1 MHTNRPLAL
10 GLLTVLALAP
20 AAAASVSSTS
30 GNILYVDTSSN
41 VQPNLRGNYVSYN
54 VTNDT
59 GSPIADAWVA
69 IGSFTGSYVSLAAH
83 ETGLAHLGPLPV
95 GATRTV
101 FFYLNVDCSSFS
113 AGQCNVSTAQ
123 PFAVQLYSGR
133 PTTNLLDSQSFSVT
147 VQETIAAQA
156 NKVTTVVT
164 SSNSPTLGA
173 LITVT
178 VTGNTGQIGSGKLF
192 YASPETYFDFP
203 ANSFRLYSTSV
214 TFSGG
219 NAGTY
224 LDQLLVPSSAFTSTA
239 ATDYSFVATYQVI
252 GPTSGSTAVSPVAF
266 ISSGNATKHTGTS
279 SYASFPPIGTT
290 SNSLIVTKLVNSSL
304 WPSGGIPTYTVRVTD
319 SASSSV
325 TLDDLVDF
333 LPVSPASVTYLPG
346 SATFAGNPIADP
358 SISGSTLTWTGIFVV
373 PANGSADL
381 TFQASVPNVGG
392 TYTNSAIAHISS
404 TQIDSTLSTSDD
416 SPATVSLSVGTPDL
430 TISKTHMGNFAQGQ
444 TGASYSITASNGGT
458 GITTGTVA
466 VTDTL
471 PAGLTATGMSGTGWS
486 CTLGTLSCTRSDA
499 LGAGSSYPAITLNVN
514 VANSAAASV
523 TNTATVSGGGESNT
537 ANNSASDV
545 TTVTQLPDLTIAK
558 THMGNFT
565 QGQAGAS
572 YSITVSNGGAGT
584 TNNMVTA
591 TDTLPAG
598 LTATGMSGTGWIC
611 TLGTLSCTRSD
622 ALAAGGSYPAITLTV
637 NVASNAAA
645 SVTNTATVSGG
656 GESNTANNSASDVTT
671 VAQLPD
677 LTIAKTHIGNFTQG
691 QAGASY
697 SITVSNGGAGTTN
710 GMVTVT
716 DTLPAG
722 LTATGMSGTGW
733 ICTLGTLSCTRSDAL
748 AAGGSY
754 PAITLT
760 VNVASNAAASVTNTA
775 AVSGGGESNTANDSA
790 TDATTIAALI
800 PAATATTLTISPD
813 ASVNAGTTI
822 TMTAAVLHGATPVFP
837 GLVTFCDAS
846 ASQCTGTA
854 ILGTAQLTNSGS
866 ATLTLILSSG
876 NYSIKAVFAGTSA
889 FQSSESAPQTLV
901 VNSTAGYASTTTI
914 AASGGSNSYTLTGT
928 VAAFGKPVPTGTV
941 SFLDTSFG
949 NAAVGSAPLDPA
961 SLGFLLSRT
970 TASPAV
976 NGSPNFATAADFDN
990 DGKIDLAVPNGS
1002 ANTVSVFLGNGDG
1015 TFQPQASY
1023 SAGASGN
1030 AYAVAVGDFNAD
1042 GNPDLVVTNVAN
1054 GSATISVLMGHGDGT
1069 FELPVTHVVGNYP
1082 SAVVVGD
1089 FNGDGN
1095 ADIAV
1100 ADRDDNTISVL
1111 LGNGDGTFQAQTTYA
1126 SGNSP
1131 VALVALSLK
1140 GDGILDLVAANAS
1153 DNTLSVLLGNGDGT
1167 FQAQATYAV
1176 GTSPVALA
1184 AEDLNGDGNVDLV
1197 AANASDNTLSVLL
1210 GSGNGTLQP
1219 QMTYSTGNSP
1229 AAVVTTDLDGDGKV
1243 DLVVTNGGDNTLSV
1257 LLGKGDGTFQPAIT
1271 IPVGAGPGG
1280 LAAGDYNGDGL
1291 TDVASVANT
1300 APSKVTVLLSQ
1311 HTVVAT
1317 ATGVSLSTPGTHEVL
1332 ASYAGDDDHAP
1343 SQSAPIALAGPAL
1356 TATTTVLGA
1365 SPNPTSAGQAVTFTA
1380 TVSPTPGGTPAGT
1393 MSFYDGATL
1402 LGTVAVNSGGI
1413 ATLTTSS
1420 LPLGA
1425 NTITAIYSGNATFAG
1440 STSST
1445 LTETVAGSG
1454 LTSTTTQIT
1463 ASANPATAGQQ
1474 VTFTATVSPA
1484 PTGTPAGTVS
1494 FYNGATLLGTGMIN
1508 LAGVATFATSN
1519 LGAGNATIT
1528 AVYSGNAGFAT
1539 STSTP
1544 LNLTVAIASV
1554 YTVTAPQTPFTVV
1567 SGESLDVNVTVQPVG
1582 GAYNSLVTMSASGL
1596 PAGAVAIFTPL
1607 TVTPGAAGAPTVMTI
1622 RTATQTAGI
1631 PADHNPQFPLTPTFL
1646 AAGAMVLAVNRKRL
1660 GKSMAVFLVMATLL
1674 AGAWMMAGCNGGFAG
1689 KPGPQTRTYIITI
1702 TGTSGS
1708 LHPSTTITLIV
1719 R

>member
-1 MHTNRPLAL
+1 LAL
-10 GLLTVLALAP
+10 GLLTVLALALAP

-30 GNILYVDTSSN
+30 GSILYVDTSSN
-41 VQPNLRGNYVSYN
+41 VQPNLLGNYVSYN

-83 ETGLAHLGPLPV
+83 ETGLAHLGPMAA

-113 AGQCNVSTAQ
+113 AGQCDVSTPQ
-123 PFAVQLYSGR
+123 PFTVRLYSGR

-203 ANSFRLYSTSV
+203 ADSFRLYSTSV
-214 TFSGG
+214 TFSGA
-219 NAGTY
+219 NTGTY
-224 LDQLLVPSSAFTSTA
+224 LDQLLVPSSAFTSTS
-239 ATDYSFVATYQVI
+239 ATDYSFVATYQVS
-252 GPTSGSTAVSPVAF
+252 GPTSGLTAVSPVAF

-290 SNSLIVTKLVNSSL
+290 SNSVVVTKLVNSSI

-325 TLDDLVDF
+325 TLDDLVDS

-358 SISGSTLTWTGIFVV
+358 SISGSTLTWTGIFIV

-416 SPATVSLSVGTPDL
+416 SPATVSLTVGTPDL
-430 TISKTHMGNFAQGQ
+430 TIAKTHIGNFAQGQ
-444 TGASYSITASNGGT
+444 TAASYSITASNSGT

-514 VANSAAASV
+514 VAN
-523 TNTATVSGGGESNT
+523 
-537 ANNSASDV
+537 
-545 TTVTQLPDLTIAK
+545 
-558 THMGNFT
+558 
-565 QGQAGAS
+565 
-572 YSITVSNGGAGT
+572 
-584 TNNMVTA
+584 
-591 TDTLPAG
+591 
-598 LTATGMSGTGWIC
+598 
-611 TLGTLSCTRSD
+611 
-622 ALAAGGSYPAITLTV
+622 
-637 NVASNAAA
+637 NAAA

-656 GESNTANNSASDVTT
+656 GESNTANDSASDVTAVT
-671 VAQLPD
+671 QLPD
-677 LTIAKTHIGNFTQG
+677 LTIAKTHIGNFAQG
-691 QAGASY
+691 QTGASY
-697 SITVSNGGAGTTN
+697 SITVSNGGTGTTN
-710 GMVTVT
+710 SMVTVT

-722 LTATGMSGTGW
+722 LTATGISGTGW
-733 ICTLGTLSCTRSDAL
+733 ICALGSLSCTRSDVL
-748 AAGGSY
+748 AAGSSY
-754 PAITLT
+754 PAITLN
-760 VNVASNAAASVTNTA
+760 VNVANNATASVTNTA
-775 AVSGGGESNTANDSA
+775 TVSGGGESNIANDNA
-790 TDATTIAALI
+790 TDATTIGALI
-800 PAATATTLTISPD
+800 PAATATTLTISPS

-822 TMTAAVLHGATPVFP
+822 TMTAAVFHGASAVFP
-837 GLVTFCDAS
+837 GVVTFCDAS
-846 ASQCTGTA
+846 APQCTGTA

-866 ATLTLILSSG
+866 ATATLILSSG

-901 VNSTAGYASTTTI
+901 VNGTAGYASTTTI

-941 SFLDTSFG
+941 SFLDTSSG
-949 NAAVGSAPLDPA
+949 NTVVGSAPLDPV
-961 SLGFLLSRT
+961 SLGFLLSPT

-976 NGSPNFATAADFDN
+976 NGSPNFATAADFNN

-1023 SAGASGN
+1023 NAGPSGN
-1030 AYAVAVGDFNAD
+1030 AYAAAVGDFNAD
-1042 GNPDLVVTNVAN
+1042 GNPDLVVSNVGN
-1054 GSATISVLMGHGDGT
+1054 GLATISVLMGNGDGT
-1069 FELPVTHVVGNYP
+1069 FQLPVTHAVGNYP

-1131 VALVALSLK
+1131 IALVALSLK
-1140 GDGILDLVAANAS
+1140 GDGDLDLVAANAS
-1153 DNTLSVLLGNGDGT
+1153 DNTLSVLIGNGDGT

-1184 AEDLNGDGNVDLV
+1184 AADLNGDGNVDLV
-1197 AANASDNTLSVLL
+1197 AVNASDNTLSVLL
-1210 GSGNGTLQP
+1210 GNGNGTLQP

-1243 DLVVTNGGDNTLSV
+1243 DLVVSNGGDNTLSV
-1257 LLGKGDGTFQPAIT
+1257 LLGKGDGTFQPAIA

-1291 TDVASVANT
+1291 ADVASIGNT
-1300 APSKVTVLLSQ
+1300 APSKVTILLSQ

-1317 ATGVSLSTPGTHEVL
+1317 ATDVLLSPGTHEVL
-1332 ASYAGDDDHAP
+1332 ASYPGDDDHAP

-1380 TVSPTPGGTPAGT
+1380 TVSPTPSGTPAGT
-1393 MSFYDGATL
+1393 MSFYNGATL
-1402 LGTVAVNSGGI
+1402 LGTVAVNSSGI

-1425 NTITAIYSGNATFAG
+1425 NAITATYSGNATFAG

-1463 ASANPATAGQQ
+1463 ASPNPATAGQQ

-1484 PTGTPAGTVS
+1484 PTGTPAGIVS
-1494 FYNGATLLGTGMIN
+1494 FYNGATLLGTGMVN
-1508 LAGVATFATSN
+1508 SAGVATFATSN
-1519 LGAGNATIT
+1519 LAAGNATIT
-1528 AVYSGNAGFAT
+1528 AVYSGNAVFAT

-1544 LNLTVAIASV
+1544 LNLTVANASV

-1567 SGESLDVNVTVQPVG
+1567 SGESVDVNVTVQPVG

-1596 PAGAVAIFTPL
+1596 PAGAVAIFTPT
-1607 TVTPGAAGAPTVMTI
+1607 TVTPGTAGAPTVLTI

-1631 PADHNPQFPLTPTFL
+1631 PTDHNPQFPATPTFL
-1646 AAGAMVLAVNRKRL
+1646 AAGVIILAGNRKRL
-1660 GKSMAVFLVMATLL
+1660 GKSIAAFLVMATLL
-1674 AGAWMMAGCNGGFAG
+1674 GGAWMMTGCNGGFAG

>member
-10 GLLTVLALAP
+10 GLLTVLALALAP
-20 AAAASVSSTS
+20 AAVASVSTTS
-30 GNILYVDTSSN
+30 GSILYVDTSSN
-41 VQPNLRGNYVSYN
+41 VQPNLLGNYVSYN

-69 IGSFTGSYVSLAAH
+69 IGSFTGLYVSLAAH
-83 ETGLAHLGPLPV
+83 ETGMAHLGPMAA

-101 FFYLNVDCSSFS
+101 FFYLNVNCSSFS
-113 AGQCNVSTAQ
+113 AGQCNVSTPQ
-123 PFAVQLYSGR
+123 PFTVRLYSGR

-203 ANSFRLYSTSV
+203 ADSFRLYSTSV

-219 NAGTY
+219 NTGTY
-224 LDQLLVPSSAFTSTA
+224 LDQLLVPSSAFTSTS
-239 ATDYSFVATYQVI
+239 ATDYSFVATYQVS
-252 GPTSGSTAVSPVAF
+252 GPTSGLTAVSPVAF

-290 SNSLIVTKLVNSSL
+290 SNSLVVTKLVNSSI
-304 WPSGGIPTYTVRVTD
+304 WPSGGIPTYTVRITN

-325 TLDDLVDF
+325 TLDDLVDS
-333 LPVSPASVTYLPG
+333 LPVSPASVTYVPG

-404 TQIDSTLSTSDD
+404 TQIDSTLATSDD
-416 SPATVSLSVGTPDL
+416 SPATVSLNVGTPDL
-430 TISKTHMGNFAQGQ
+430 TIAKTHIGNFAQGQ
-444 TGASYSITASNGGT
+444 TGASYSITASNSGT

-486 CTLGTLSCTRSDA
+486 CTLGTLSCTRSDV

-514 VANSAAASV
+514 VANNAAASV

-558 THMGNFT
+558 THNGNFT
-565 QGQAGAS
+565 QGQTGAS
-572 YSITVSNGGAGT
+572 YSIMVSNGGTGS
-584 TNNMVTA
+584 TNSMVTV
-591 TDTLPAG
+591 TDSLPAG
-598 LTATGMSGTGWIC
+598 LTATGISGTGWIC
-611 TLGTLSCTRSD
+611 ALGSLSCTRSD
-622 ALAAGGSYPAITLTV
+622 VLAAGSSYPAITLTV
-637 NVASNAAA
+637 NVGSNAAA

-656 GESNTANNSASDVTT
+656 GESNTAN
-671 VAQLPD
+671 
-677 LTIAKTHIGNFTQG
+677 
-691 QAGASY
+691 
-697 SITVSNGGAGTTN
+697 
-710 GMVTVT
+710 
-716 DTLPAG
+716 
-722 LTATGMSGTGW
+722 
-733 ICTLGTLSCTRSDAL
+733 
-748 AAGGSY
+748 
-754 PAITLT
+754 
-760 VNVASNAAASVTNTA
+760 
-775 AVSGGGESNTANDSA
+775 DSA
-790 TDATTIAALI
+790 TDATTIGALI
-800 PAATATTLTISPD
+800 PAATATTLTISPG

-822 TMTAAVLHGATPVFP
+822 TMTAAVLHGAIPVFP
-837 GLVTFCDAS
+837 GVVTFCDAS
-846 ASQCTGTA
+846 APQCTGTA
-854 ILGTAQLTNSGS
+854 VLGTAQLTNSGS
-866 ATLTLILSSG
+866 ATATLILSSG
-876 NYSIKAVFAGTSA
+876 SYSIKAVFAGTSA

-901 VNSTAGYASTTTI
+901 VNGTAGYASTTTI

-941 SFLDTSFG
+941 SFLDTSSG
-949 NAAVGSAPLDPA
+949 NTVVGSAPLDPV

-976 NGSPNFATAADFDN
+976 NGSPNSATAADFNN

-1002 ANTVSVFLGNGDG
+1002 ANTLSVFLGNGDG

-1023 SAGASGN
+1023 NAGPAGN

-1042 GNPDLVVTNVAN
+1042 GNPDLVVTNVGN
-1054 GSATISVLMGHGDGT
+1054 GSATISVLMGNGDGT
-1069 FELPVTHVVGNYP
+1069 FQLPVTHVVGNYP

-1126 SGNSP
+1126 AGNSP
-1131 VALVALSLK
+1131 LALVALSLK
-1140 GDGILDLVAANAS
+1140 GDGNLDLVAANAS

-1176 GTSPVALA
+1176 GTSPLALA
-1184 AEDLNGDGNVDLV
+1184 AADLNGDGNVDLV

-1210 GSGNGTLQP
+1210 GNGNGTLQP

-1243 DLVVTNGGDNTLSV
+1243 DLVVSNGGDNTLSV
-1257 LLGKGDGTFQPAIT
+1257 LLGKGDGTFQPAIA

-1291 TDVASVANT
+1291 ADVASVGNT
-1300 APSKVTVLLSQ
+1300 APSKVTILLSQ

-1332 ASYAGDDDHAP
+1332 ASYPGDEDHAP
-1343 SQSAPIALAGPAL
+1343 SQSAPIALDGPAL

-1365 SPNPTSAGQAVTFTA
+1365 SPNPASAGQAVTFTA

-1393 MSFYDGATL
+1393 MSFYNGATL
-1402 LGTVAVNSGGI
+1402 LGTVAVNSGGV

-1425 NTITAIYSGNATFAG
+1425 NAITATYSGNATFAG

-1445 LTETVAGSG
+1445 LTETIAGSG
-1454 LTSTTTQIT
+1454 LTATTTQIT
-1463 ASANPATAGQQ
+1463 ASPNPATAGQQ

-1494 FYNGATLLGTGMIN
+1494 FYNGATLLGTGMVN
-1508 LAGVATFATSN
+1508 SAGVATFATSN
-1519 LGAGNATIT
+1519 LAAGNATIT

-1544 LNLTVAIASV
+1544 LNLTVASASV

-1567 SGESLDVNVTVQPVG
+1567 SGESVDVNVMVQPVG
-1582 GAYNSLVTMSASGL
+1582 SAYNSLVTMSASGL
-1596 PAGAVAIFTPL
+1596 PAGAVAIFTPMA
-1607 TVTPGAAGAPTVMTI
+1607 VTPGTAGAPTVMTI

-1631 PADHNPQFPLTPTFL
+1631 PADHNPQFPVTPTFL
-1646 AAGAMVLAVNRKRL
+1646 AAGMIILAGNRKRL
-1660 GKSMAVFLVMATLL
+1660 GKFLAAFLVMATLL
-1674 AGAWMMAGCNGGFAG
+1674 GGASMMTGCNGGFAG